1 MWKNVIYH
9 LKTTFSE
16 RKLFKE
22 TLKSTASNESDVP
35 MMTVADVVTI
45 DFVVV
50 DVDVD
55 VGNENEFLVLEVVVE
70 GVDIVE

>member
-1 MWKNVIYH
+1 MKFTIKKRLVQKI
-9 LKTTFSE
+9 
-16 RKLFKE
+16 FKE
-22 TLKSTASNESDVP
+22 TLKSTASKVSDVP

-70 GVDIVE
+70 GVDTVE

>member
-1 MWKNVIYH
+1 
-9 LKTTFSE
+9 
-16 RKLFKE
+16 
-22 TLKSTASNESDVP
+22 